1 MENEQWALLKSAWQ
15 AWLSLLVPASPF
27 LNSIAVS
34 RSPVSL
40 SWCRWGRLGLR
51 RDRLGSF
58 ALAPSGVGKDL
69 QGVMP

>member
-1 MENEQWALLKSAWQ
+1 MGIAKKCLAYLCLRS
-15 AWLSLLVPASPF
+15 ASPF

-34 RSPVSL
+34 RSPVNL

-69 QGVMP
+69 QGAMP